1 MPKLCEDTML
11 KPAMDIRAH
20 WHMSINTWLVVWITN
35 IPHVSRMMKISC
47 VEYTSANYTNWQCDI
62 YMGFIKNVFT
72 FISFRVGDI
81 TNRCEKSNLASPWQ
95 FNVREGVMW
104 IGLCLIYSFLYAI
117 YQIKR
122 WSSFIPHNW
131 IKVQNPWLQLLI
143 WGEPVV
149 EVGSSW
155 STSWDKIRSLQ

>member
-1 MPKLCEDTML
+1 MPKLCEDTNVETCNGH
-11 KPAMDIRAH
+11 PRPCIDT
-20 WHMSINTWLVVWITN
+20 WVNTWLVVWITN

-81 TNRCEKSNLASPWQ
+81 TNRYEKSN
-95 FNVREGVMW
+95 FVRDNGVMW
-104 IGLCLIYSFLYAI
+104 IGFCLIYSFLYAI

-149 EVGSSW
+149 EVGSPW

>member
-1 MPKLCEDTML
+1 MWRHDVETCNEHP
-11 KPAMDIRAH
+11 
-20 WHMSINTWLVVWITN
+20 WVNTWLVVWITN

-81 TNRCEKSNLASPWQ
+81 TYRYEKSN
-95 FNVREGVMW
+95 FVRDNGVMW
-104 IGLCLIYSFLYAI
+104 IGLCLIYSFLYTI

-131 IKVQNPWLQLLI
+131 IKVQKPWLQLLI